1 MSAESPRIE
10 VADIMKEASSLVGAR
25 APSFLIA
32 AGVYAAFSVWADDPE
47 WTWTSQLLLLI
58 ASTLLPGLLQYAL
71 FRRAYGEKGGGW
83 IAVGLGPLVA
93 ITLQLLLWIATTIGL
108 VLLVLPGLYIA
119 GRLSAAIGMAAVE
132 RAGVIRSLTGSWRR
146 TQRSAWALV
155 IVQMILLIPFVAL
168 VVAVVAATYAN
179 GGLEYKSIEFSI
191 LTNSALAVAALAGWA
206 VAGAVYRLTAPQR
219 HTPEDIFG

>member
-1 MSAESPRIE
+1 MR
-10 VADIMKEASSLVGAR
+10 EASLLVGTR

-32 AGVYAAFSVWADDPE
+32 TGLYAAFSVWADDPE
-47 WTWTSQLLLLI
+47 WSWTSQLLLLI
-58 ASTLLPGLLQYAL
+58 ASTLLPGLLQYVL

-83 IAVGLGPLVA
+83 IAVALGPLVA
-93 ITLQLLLWIATTIGL
+93 VTLQLLLWVATTIGL

-168 VVAVVAATYAN
+168 VVAVIAATYAN
-179 GGLEYKSIEFSI
+179 GGLEYKSIEFRI
-191 LTNSALAVAALAGWA
+191 LTNSALAVATMAAWA